1 MRTTLAIDDDVLS
14 AARELADH
22 QKRTVGEVISS
33 LARKA
38 LTSAE
43 PTQSVRSGVP
53 QLPLKPD
60 SGPVTL
66 EIVNRLRD
74 EFA

>member
-1 MRTTLAIDDDVLS
+1 MRTTLAIDDDILS

-22 QKRTVGEVISS
+22 QKKTVGEVISS

-38 LTSAE
+38 LTPTES
-43 PTQSVRSGVP
+43 TQSVRSGVP
-53 QLPLKPD
+53 QLPLQPG

-74 EFA
+74 ELA